1 MNETEIL
8 IMGAHAPS
16 NNEVFILNTEIEQET
31 EQLKYIGKGGD
42 FNFGTRSNVGNV
54 KVKENKV
61 LSVVYSNNSGHP
73 NLIGFNKGDT

>member
-1 MNETEIL
+1 
-8 IMGAHAPS
+8 MGSGSPS
-16 NNEVFILNTEIEQET
+16 DNKVFILNTEIEQET

-42 FNFGTRSNVGNV
+42 YNFRTITNAGNV